1 MKTNEKT
8 LVSVKS
14 KSLEETHRK
23 GGKSSQKTNTM
34 FLFQSTL
41 CPYKHICS
49 CLRGNRLS
57 ERRFLKN
64 LVKINVPS
72 RSARTSKINFFY

>member
-1 MKTNEKT
+1 M
-8 LVSVKS
+8 SVKS
-14 KSLEETHRK
+14 KILEETHGK
-23 GGKSSQKTNTM
+23 GGKSSQKMNTM

-49 CLRGNRLS
+49 CLRENRLS

-72 RSARTSKINFFY
+72 RSTHISKINFFTRNHIF